1 MSTVSDRARRATRRA
16 DAERNDRALL
26 RAAREVIA
34 IDGMHASVAA
44 IAARAGVGIGSLYRR
59 WRSKEELFR
68 HLTEVALDEWTRV
81 GEEGLALDDPWEG
94 LAHYFNAAVE
104 FGPGTLAPL
113 AGTIEI
119 GPEAAER
126 LRRSDDA
133 GEALVAR
140 AHSAGVL
147 RADVTAVDLWLLVE
161 QFGRSPLIEQLTIQ
175 GRDDLDAAALH
186 ARRRLVAIVLDGLR
200 PKGAPL
206 PAPAPDPQ
214 LLYGRWAPLP

>member
-1 MSTVSDRARRATRRA
+1 MPDRARRATRRA

-34 IDGMHASVAA
+34 IDGAHASVAA

-68 HLTEVALDEWTRV
+68 HLTDVALDEWARIA
-81 GEEGLALDDPWEG
+81 EEGLARDDPWDG
-94 LAHYFNAAVE
+94 LAHYFGGAVD

-119 GPEAAER
+119 TPEAAER

-133 GEALVAR
+133 ADALVAR
-140 AHSAGVL
+140 AHAAGVL
-147 RADVTAVDLWLLVE
+147 RPDVTAVDLWLLVE
-161 QFGRSPLIEQLTIQ
+161 QLSRSPMIDQLTIQ
-175 GRDDLDAAALH
+175 GRDELAPAAVH

-200 PKGAPL
+200 PADAPL

-214 LLYGRWAPLP
+214 LLYGRWAPPP

>member
-1 MSTVSDRARRATRRA
+1 M
-16 DAERNDRALL
+16 
-26 RAAREVIA
+26 
-34 IDGMHASVAA
+34 
-44 IAARAGVGIGSLYRR
+44 
-59 WRSKEELFR
+59 
-68 HLTEVALDEWTRV
+68 ALDEWTQV
-81 GEEGLALDDPWEG
+81 AEEGLALDDPWEG

-119 GPEAAER
+119 TAEASER

-133 GEALVAR
+133 AEALVAR
-140 AHSAGVL
+140 AHAAGVL
-147 RADVTAVDLWLLVE
+147 RPDVTAVDLWLMLE
-161 QFGRSPLIEQLTIQ
+161 QLGRSPLIEQLTIQ

-200 PKGAPL
+200 PAGAQL

-214 LLYGRWAPLP
+214 LLYDRWAALP

>member
-1 MSTVSDRARRATRRA
+1 
-16 DAERNDRALL
+16 
-26 RAAREVIA
+26 VIA

-68 HLTEVALDEWTRV
+68 HLTEAALDEWTRIA
-81 GEEGLALDDPWEG
+81 EEGLALDDPWEG
-94 LAHYFNAAVE
+94 LAHYFHAAVE
-104 FGPGTLAPL
+104 IGPGTLAPL
-113 AGTIEI
+113 AGTIEL

-140 AHSAGVL
+140 AHAAGVL
-147 RADVTAVDLWLLVE
+147 RTDVTAVDLWLLME

-200 PKGAPL
+200 PGGKPL
-206 PAPAPDPQ
+206 PDPAPDPQ

>member
-1 MSTVSDRARRATRRA
+1 MPAPIPSTKRRA
-16 DAERNDRALL
+16 DAARNDRALL

-34 IDGMHASVAA
+34 IDGTHASVAA

-59 WRSKEELFR
+59 WRSKDELFR
-68 HLTEVALDEWTRV
+68 HLTEVALDEWTRIAD
-81 GEEGLALDDPWEG
+81 EGLELDDPWEG
-94 LAHYFNAAVE
+94 LAHYFTAAVE

-119 GPEAAER
+119 TPEAAER

-133 GEALVAR
+133 AEELVAR
-140 AHSAGVL
+140 AHAAGVL
-147 RADVTAVDLWLLVE
+147 RADVTAVDLWLLME

-200 PKGAPL
+200 PSGAPL
-206 PAPAPDPQ
+206 PAPGPDPD
-214 LLYGRWAPLP
+214 LLYARWAPLPC